1 MTSAAPEAATFQP
14 TNTSTLQAPPQSA
27 QQENAAPVV
36 TRDTAQPS
44 PGSLGDLPSF
54 HTPKT
59 PNEPTAILAAWTA
72 LEALSPMTHRRPEDL
87 AGGDLRCIV
96 DLSHAQLPWIS
107 GESSRPK
114 RQP

>member
-54 HTPKT
+54 PTPKT

-72 LEALSPMTHRRPEDL
+72 LEALSPMTYRRPEDL
-87 AGGDLRCIV
+87 AGGDRRRSEEHTSELQSLMRN
-96 DLSHAQLPWIS
+96 
-107 GESSRPK
+107 SSAVF
-114 RQP
+114 